1 MSHPP
6 NIRLCGFRTR
16 VPVPTSRAPTARRM
30 AGMGASLEQRAA
42 KVLSPVLGHYTWL
55 EVDHGEG
62 SWLFTKAGRKVLDLT
77 SGIAVTPIGHA
88 HPKVVAAV
96 QAQVAKLSHICAG
109 VAAYEPNIALAEAL
123 GEVTPGDLDMV
134 FFGNSGGEAIE
145 ASIKL
150 ARQVTGRE
158 SIIVF
163 RGGFHGRTT
172 GAASV
177 TTSKSLYRKGYGALL
192 PEVHVAPY
200 PYPLDCPIT
209 PAHDAE
215 TCGQH
220 SLAIIEQMLDHD
232 VPAEQ
237 IAGILIEPVLGEGG
251 YVAPPVSF
259 LQGLRA
265 LATRIGALLIF
276 DEVQTG
282 FGRTGAWFAAQ
293 KFGVTPD
300 VMTLAKALGG
310 GLPLGAVVAP
320 RAIHERWQTST
331 HGSTFGGNPVSCAS
345 GLATLEVIRDE
356 GLVKRADLVGQIIVE
371 ELAPL
376 KRDPRVREIRT
387 TGAMAA
393 IEFTEKATAKA
404 AIAGSLARDVLLIS
418 CGSHDQVIRFIPPL
432 NIAEDDLRG
441 GIRAFVE
448 ACQAAAVGAPA

>member
-1 MSHPP
+1 
-6 NIRLCGFRTR
+6 
-16 VPVPTSRAPTARRM
+16 
-30 AGMGASLEQRAA
+30 MGASLEQRAA

-55 EVDHGEG
+55 EVDRGEG

-109 VAAYEPNIALAEAL
+109 VAAYEPNVALAEAL
-123 GEVTPGDLDMV
+123 GEITPGDLDMV

-276 DEVQTG
+276 DEVQSG

-345 GLATLEVIRDE
+345 GLATLQVIRDE
-356 GLVKRADLVGQIIVE
+356 GLVKRADLVGKIIVE

-393 IEFTEKATAKA
+393 IEFTDKATSKA
-404 AIAGSLARDVLLIS
+404 AIAGALARDVLLIT
-418 CGSHDQVIRFIPPL
+418 CGSHDQVVRFIPPL

-441 GIRAFVE
+441 GVRAFVE
-448 ACQAAAVGAPA
+448 ACQAAAVGAPV

>member
-1 MSHPP
+1 ME
-6 NIRLCGFRTR
+6 
-16 VPVPTSRAPTARRM
+16 
-30 AGMGASLEQRAA
+30 ASLEQRAA
-42 KVLSPVLGHYTWL
+42 RVLSPVLGHYTWL
-55 EVDHGEG
+55 EVDHAAG
-62 SWLFTKAGRKVLDLT
+62 SWLVSRDGRRVLDLT
-77 SGIAVTPIGHA
+77 SGIAVTPVGHA

-109 VAAYEPNIALAEAL
+109 VAAYEPNIRLAEAL
-123 GEVTPGDLDMV
+123 GTVAPAGLDMA
-134 FFGNSGGEAIE
+134 FFGNSGAEAIE

-158 SIIVF
+158 AIIVF
-163 RGGFHGRTT
+163 RGGFHGRTL

-177 TTSKSLYRKGYGALL
+177 TTSKALYRTGYGAML

-215 TCGQH
+215 TCGEH
-220 SLAIIEQMLDHD
+220 ALAIIGRMLEHD
-232 VPAEQ
+232 VPAQ
-237 IAGILIEPVLGEGG
+237 QVAAFLIEPVLGEGG
-251 YVAPPVSF
+251 YVAPPASF

-293 KFGVTPD
+293 RFGVTPD

-310 GLPLGAVVAP
+310 GLPLGAVLAP
-320 RAIHERWQTST
+320 HELHARWQTST

-345 GLATLEVIRDE
+345 GLATLEVIREE
-356 GLVKRADLVGQIIVE
+356 GLVERADLVGRIIVE

-376 KRDPRVREIRT
+376 RRDPRVREIRT

-393 IEFTEKATAKA
+393 IEFADKAASKA
-404 AIAGSLARDVLLIS
+404 AIHGALERDVLLIT
-418 CGSHDQVIRFIPPL
+418 CGAHDQVVRFIPPL
-432 NIAEDDLRG
+432 NIAEDDLRA
-441 GIRAFVE
+441 GIRAFV
-448 ACQAAAVGAPA
+448 AAAQAAAVGAPA

>member
-1 MSHPP
+1 MKHP
-6 NIRLCGFRTR
+6 RGTLEERA
-16 VPVPTSRAPTARRM
+16 SR
-30 AGMGASLEQRAA
+30 
-42 KVLSPVLGHYTWL
+42 VLSPVLGHYTWL

-62 SWLFTKAGRKVLDLT
+62 SWLYTKSGRRVLDLT
-77 SGIAVTPIGHA
+77 SGIAVTPVGHA

-96 QAQVAKLSHICAG
+96 QVQVAKLAHVCAG

-123 GEVTPGDLDMV
+123 GDITPADLDMV

-150 ARQVTGRE
+150 VRQVTGRE
-158 SIIVF
+158 GLIVF

-177 TTSKSLYRKGYGALL
+177 TTSKSQYRRGYGALL

-220 SLAIIEQMLDHD
+220 SLAVIEQMLDHD
-232 VPAEQ
+232 IPAEH

-251 YVAPPVSF
+251 YVAPPVLF
-259 LQGLRA
+259 LQGLRE

-320 RAIHERWQTST
+320 PDLHARWRTST

-356 GLVKRADLVGQIIVE
+356 GLVQRADLIGRIIVE

-376 KRDPRVREIRT
+376 RHDPRVREIRT

-393 IEFTEKATAKA
+393 LEFADKATSKA
-404 AIAGSLARDVLLIS
+404 AIAAALERDVLLIT

-432 NIAEDDLRG
+432 NISEADLRG

-448 ACQAAAVGAPA
+448 ACRTEAVGATV

>member
-1 MSHPP
+1 MKASS
-6 NIRLCGFRTR
+6 G
-16 VPVPTSRAPTARRM
+16 
-30 AGMGASLEQRAA
+30 SLEQRASR
-42 KVLSPVLGHYTWL
+42 VLSPVLGHYTWL
-55 EVDHGEG
+55 EVDHAAG
-62 SWLFTKAGRKVLDLT
+62 SWLYTRDRRKVLDLT
-77 SGIAVTPIGHA
+77 SGIAVTPVGHA
-88 HPKVVAAV
+88 HPKVVAAI

-109 VAAYEPNIALAEAL
+109 VVAYEPNIALAEAL
-123 GEVTPGDLDMV
+123 GEVTPPGLDMV
-134 FFGNSGGEAIE
+134 FFGNSGSEAIE

-163 RGGFHGRTT
+163 RGGFHGRTL

-220 SLAIIEQMLDHD
+220 SLALIEQMLDHD

-237 IAGILIEPVLGEGG
+237 VAAILIEPVLGEGG
-251 YVAPPVSF
+251 YVAAPVSF
-259 LQGLRA
+259 LEGLRE

-293 KFGVTPD
+293 RFGVTPD

-320 RAIHERWQTST
+320 RAIHERWRTST

-345 GLATLEVIRDE
+345 GLATLEVIREE
-356 GLVKRADLVGQIIVE
+356 GLVERADLVGKIIVE

-376 KRDPRVREIRT
+376 RHDPRVREIRT

-393 IEFTEKATAKA
+393 IEFADKAASKA
-404 AIAGSLARDVLLIS
+404 AIAGALKRDVLLIT
-418 CGSHDQVIRFIPPL
+418 CGAHDQVVRFIPPL
-432 NIAEDDLRG
+432 NIAEDDLRS

-448 ACQAAAVGAPA
+448 ACQTAAVRAPA

>member
-1 MSHPP
+1 MKHP
-6 NIRLCGFRTR
+6 
-16 VPVPTSRAPTARRM
+16 
-30 AGMGASLEQRAA
+30 AGSLEQRAA
-42 KVLSPVLGHYTWL
+42 RVLSPVLGHYTWL
-55 EVDHGEG
+55 EIDRGEG
-62 SWLFTKAGRKVLDLT
+62 SWLLTKDGRRVLDLT
-77 SGIAVTPIGHA
+77 SGIAVTPVGHA
-88 HPKVVAAV
+88 HPRVVAAV

-123 GEVTPGDLDMV
+123 AEVTPGDLDMV
-134 FFGNSGGEAIE
+134 FFGNSGSEAIE

-150 ARQVTGRE
+150 VRQVTGRE

-259 LQGLRA
+259 LQGLRE

-320 RAIHERWQTST
+320 RAIHERWRTST

-356 GLVKRADLVGQIIVE
+356 GLVERADLVGTIIVE

-393 IEFTEKATAKA
+393 IEFADKASAKA
-404 AIAGSLARDVLLIS
+404 AIAGALKRDVLLIT
-418 CGSHDQVIRFIPPL
+418 CGSHDQVVRFIPPL

-441 GIRAFVE
+441 GIRTFVE
-448 ACQAAAVGAPA
+448 ACQTQAVGAPV

>member
-1 MSHPP
+1 
-6 NIRLCGFRTR
+6 
-16 VPVPTSRAPTARRM
+16 
-30 AGMGASLEQRAA
+30 
-42 KVLSPVLGHYTWL
+42 
-55 EVDHGEG
+55 
-62 SWLFTKAGRKVLDLT
+62 
-77 SGIAVTPIGHA
+77 
-88 HPKVVAAV
+88 
-96 QAQVAKLSHICAG
+96 
-109 VAAYEPNIALAEAL
+109 
-123 GEVTPGDLDMV
+123 V
-134 FFGNSGGEAIE
+134 FFGNSGAEAIE
-145 ASIKL
+145 GSIKL

-163 RGGFHGRTT
+163 RGGFHGRSV

-220 SLAIIEQMLDHD
+220 SLAVIEQMLDHD

-237 IAGILIEPVLGEGG
+237 VAAILIEPVLGEGG
-251 YVAPPVSF
+251 YVAAPASF
-259 LQGLRA
+259 LQGLRE
-265 LATRIGALLIF
+265 LATRIGALLVF

-293 KFGVTPD
+293 RLGVTPD
-300 VMTLAKALGG
+300 VMALAKALGG
-310 GLPLGAVVAP
+310 GLPLGAILAP
-320 RAIHERWQTST
+320 QAIHERWKTST

-345 GLATLEVIRDE
+345 GLATLNVLRDE
-356 GLVKRADLVGQIIVE
+356 RLVERANLVGKIIVE

-393 IEFTEKATAKA
+393 IEFADKTASKA
-404 AIAGSLARDVLLIS
+404 AIHGALERNVLLIT
-418 CGSHDQVIRFIPPL
+418 CGSHDQVVRFIPPL
-432 NIAEDDLRG
+432 NIAEDDLRTG
-441 GIRAFVE
+441 VRAFV
-448 ACQAAAVGAPA
+448 QAAQAEVVGAPA

>member
-1 MSHPP
+1 
-6 NIRLCGFRTR
+6 
-16 VPVPTSRAPTARRM
+16 
-30 AGMGASLEQRAA
+30 MGPSLEERAA
-42 KVLSPVLGHYTWL
+42 RVLSPVLGHYTWL
-55 EVDHGEG
+55 EVDRGEG
-62 SWLFTKAGRKVLDLT
+62 SWLFTKDGRRILDLT

-123 GEVTPGDLDMV
+123 GDVMPAGLDMV

-150 ARQVTGRE
+150 VRQVTGRE

-237 IAGILIEPVLGEGG
+237 VAGILIEPVLGEGG

-259 LQGLRA
+259 LQGLRD

-320 RAIHERWQTST
+320 RAIHERWRTST

-345 GLATLEVIRDE
+345 GLATLEVIREE
-356 GLVKRADLVGQIIVE
+356 GLVARADLVGKIIVE

-376 KRDPRVREIRT
+376 RRDPRVREIRT

-393 IEFTEKATAKA
+393 IEFADKGSSKA
-404 AIAGSLARDVLLIS
+404 AIAGALKRDVLLIT
-418 CGSHDQVIRFIPPL
+418 CGSHDQVVRFIPPL

-441 GIRAFVE
+441 GVRAFVE
-448 ACQAAAVGAPA
+448 ACRTEAVGAPV